1 MPLDNVLLILKRPS
15 RRRVFLTAN
24 LKRVE
29 LLEGDS
35 SASLFELGFDFLSL
49 VLGNAFLDSLRS
61 VLDNFLGFLE
71 AETGDLADNLDD
83 SYLVVAE
90 ALEDDVELGLL
101 LSSSSASSRSSSNGN
116 RSSSGHAKGLLDVL
130 HELGSLEQGHLLQ
143 SLNDLFASN
152 SHVSFLSKGPGPSQP
167 NVFVTRRLS
176 GRMS

>member
-83 SYLVVAE
+83 GDLVVAE

-101 LSSSSASSRSSSNGN
+101 LSSASLGSRSSSNSHG
-116 RSSSGHAKGLLDVL
+116 SSGGNAEDFLELLD
-130 HELGSLEQGHLLQ
+130 ELGELQGGHFLQ
-143 SLNDLFASN
+143 SFDDLFTSN
-152 SHVSFLSKGPGPSQP
+152 GHGNGSFH
-167 NVFVTRRLS
+167 NRRLRS
-176 GRMS
+176 DASIFTFAA